1 MNNKKNPI
9 YLFRAIRN
17 RISGRMLIVILVF
30 ASVMIFV
37 GGLMRGKLN
46 SMLRTN
52 IENHVAAQME
62 ILAGHVEDRFG
73 FELTRLSEIAQEIEM
88 SGYDYES
95 ILDNYSEMENDSG
108 CTYGLMALDGTAC
121 YGEAVAIKDFSGIRD
136 SFRGNPA
143 ISYCEEKGMLFTIA
157 VCHNEN
163 VKYVLYKKYANAAV
177 VSGFSVECF
186 DGKGYVRIQ
195 DKDGIIVVPSKNT
208 ELAKS
213 DIWEMTSF
221 ASISQEL
228 NKRLNVATSACVYEN
243 TDDGD
248 YYYFKADM
256 HLDGMS
262 LVGVV
267 PAYVVASDIMSIS
280 MLVLWVFV
288 LLLVLFVAGCFY
300 LLVSEQKIQ
309 ESQELREAKK
319 AAEMANKAKSDFLA
333 NMSHEIRTPIN
344 GILGMDALLIK
355 ECRDDRLLEYAVNIQ
370 NAGNSLLSIVN
381 DILDISKV
389 ESGKLEILPSKYELF
404 SMLNDCYN
412 MAKVR
417 ADSKSL
423 VFHMAIDGELP
434 SRLFGDEVRIR
445 QIINNF
451 LSNAIKYT
459 ERGSVTLSLKYEK
472 IDTKQIVLII
482 SVKDTGIG
490 IREEDIDKLFEAFSR
505 VEEKRNRN
513 IEGTGLGLN
522 ITKRLV
528 EMMGGDI
535 SVSSVYGEG
544 SCFTARI
551 PQEVVNSEPIGDFE
565 KRYRQYLASARDNVR
580 TIYAPNAQLLVVD
593 DVEMNLKV
601 VKGLLK
607 DTGIKI
613 DTAKSGAECL
623 QCVAE
628 KKYDLIFL
636 DHMMP
641 EMDGIETLHHMHGME
656 GNRNSRTPVIMLTAN
671 AVTGAK
677 EEYIREGFS
686 DYLSKPVREADLVD
700 VLEKYLPEELQC
712 HAQTEKQDR
721 SAVVPDAETDM
732 SNTQEVLSN
741 GDVVTGA
748 PVNIQE
754 LDIATGLGYCMNDNG
769 FYIEM
774 LKEYVQ
780 SDKES
785 DMKKFYEKK
794 DWYNYRIVVH
804 GLKSSSLTIGAVT
817 LSEGARALEAAA
829 KEANADYI
837 ESHHEEVLERY
848 VSLRKQLTDQLEA

>member
-9 YLFRAIRN
+9 YLFSAIRN
-17 RISGRMLIVILVF
+17 RISGRMLIVILLF
-30 ASVMIFV
+30 TSVMIFV

-108 CTYGLMALDGTAC
+108 CTYGLMELDGTAC
-121 YGEAVAIKDFSGIRD
+121 YGETVTIKDFSGIRD

-208 ELAKS
+208 ELARS
-213 DIWEMTSF
+213 DIWETTSF

-256 HLDGMS
+256 HLGGMS

-267 PAYVVASDIMSIS
+267 PAYVAASDIMSIS

-288 LLLVLFVAGCFY
+288 LLLVLFVIGCFY
-300 LLVSEQKIQ
+300 LFVSEQKLQ

-319 AAEMANKAKSDFLA
+319 AAETANKAKSDFLA

-355 ECRDDRLLEYAVNIQ
+355 ECRDDKLLEYAVNIQ

-423 VFHMAIDGELP
+423 VFHMAIDRELP
-434 SRLFGDEVRIR
+434 SLLFGDEVRIR

-472 IDTKQIVLII
+472 TGTKQIALII

-565 KRYRQYLASARDNVR
+565 KRYRQYLTSARDNVR

-628 KKYDLIFL
+628 KKYHLIFL

-641 EMDGIETLHHMHGME
+641 EMDGIETLHHMHDME
-656 GNRNSRTPVIMLTAN
+656 DNRNSRTPVIMLTAN

-677 EEYIREGFS
+677 EEYISEGFS

-700 VLEKYLPEELQC
+700 VLEKYLPAELQC
-712 HAQTEKQDR
+712 HAQTGKQDT
-721 SAVVPDAETDM
+721 APVVPDAEA
-732 SNTQEVLSN
+732 VSN
-741 GDVVTGA
+741 GDAATGA

-754 LDIATGLGYCMNDNG
+754 LDVATGLGYCMNDNG

-774 LKEYVQ
+774 LKEYIQ

-785 DMKKFYEKK
+785 DMKKFYEQK
-794 DWYNYRIVVH
+794 DWSNYRIVVH

-817 LSEGARALEAAA
+817 LAEGARALETAA